1 MDHVLTRLPGDSTVS
16 GQPVIDAAKLDYIN
30 RLLARHGFE
39 SAPLTQLPARIGAH
53 HEDWRFRSVFQPI
66 FSLQGNTLAPYAL
79 EALAR
84 VADRSGSQFPPT
96 LIFAAE
102 TSSKRTVF
110 LDRLLR
116 SLHLLNFLRQLPPA
130 GLSLF
135 LNVNAQHLV
144 NVSETHGSYFAD
156 VLDALGVPARQICLE
171 VVEDAVSDPARL
183 QEAVRSYRQIGF
195 RIALDDFG
203 QGASNLERV
212 WLLEPDYVKLDKR
225 LMRLALMRPAL
236 RDTLAQLVEILHLH
250 GSRVISEGIESGRQ
264 LDIARHTGCD
274 YAQGF
279 HLAMPIETL
288 QYSSGQG
295 H

>member
-1 MDHVLTRLPGDSTVS
+1 MDHVLTRQPGDDAVS
-16 GQPVIDAAKLDYIN
+16 DQPIIDAAKLDYIN
-30 RLLARHGFE
+30 SLLACHGFE
-39 SAPLTQLPARIGAH
+39 NAPLTQHPNRIGAR

-66 FSLQGNTLAPYAL
+66 FSLQDGRLAPYAL

-96 LIFAAE
+96 LMFAAE
-102 TSSKRTVF
+102 TSPKRTVF

-116 SLHLLNFLRQLPPA
+116 SLHLLNFLRQQPPA

-156 VLDALGVPARQICLE
+156 VLAELGVSAGQICLE
-171 VVEDAVSDPARL
+171 VVEDAVNDPARL
-183 QEAVRSYRQIGF
+183 LEAIKSYRQLGF
-195 RIALDDFG
+195 RVALDDFG

-225 LMRLALMRPAL
+225 LMRLALMRPGL
-236 RDTLAQLVEILHLH
+236 RDTLARLVDILHLH
-250 GSRVISEGIESGRQ
+250 GARVISEGIESGRQ
-264 LDIARHTGCD
+264 LDIAREAGCD

-288 QYSSGQG
+288 QYTATLGN
-295 H
+295 

>member
-1 MDHVLTRLPGDSTVS
+1 MDQVLTRLS
-16 GQPVIDAAKLDYIN
+16 GEHAISNAPVIDAAKLDYIN

-39 SAPLTQLPARIGAH
+39 SAPLTQHPSRIGAH

-66 FSLQGNTLAPYAL
+66 FSLRGGALTPYAL

-84 VADRSGSQFPPT
+84 VSDRSGSQFPPT
-96 LIFAAE
+96 LMFAAE
-102 TSSKRTVF
+102 TSPKRTVF

-116 SLHLLNFLRQLPPA
+116 SLHLLNFLRQSPPS

-144 NVSETHGSYFAD
+144 NVSGTHGSYFAD
-156 VLDALGVPARQICLE
+156 VLAELGVSAGQICLE

-183 QEAVRSYRQIGF
+183 LEAINSYRQLGF

-225 LMRLALMRPAL
+225 LMRLALMQPGV
-236 RDTLAQLVEILHLH
+236 RDTLSQLVEILHLH
-250 GSRVISEGIESGRQ
+250 GAKVISEGIESGRQ
-264 LDIARHTGCD
+264 LDIARQTGCD

-288 QYSSGQG
+288 QYSATLGQ
-295 H
+295 

>member
-1 MDHVLTRLPGDSTVS
+1 MDQVLTRLPGDNAVS
-16 GQPVIDAAKLDYIN
+16 EKPVIDATKLDYIN

-39 SAPLTQLPARIGAH
+39 SAPLTRHPSRIGAH

-66 FSLQGNTLAPYAL
+66 FSLRGTNLAPHAL

-96 LIFAAE
+96 LMFAAE

-116 SLHLLNFLRQLPPA
+116 SLHLLNFLRQSPPA

-156 VLDALGVPARQICLE
+156 VLAELGVPASQICLE
-171 VVEDAVSDPARL
+171 VVEDAVNDPGRL
-183 QEAVRSYRQIGF
+183 LEAVKSYRNLGF

-225 LMRLALMRPAL
+225 LMRLALMRPGL
-236 RDTLAQLVEILHLH
+236 RDTLTQLVEILHLH
-250 GSRVISEGIESGRQ
+250 GAQVISEGIESGRQ
-264 LDIARHTGCD
+264 LDIAREAGCD

-288 QYSSGQG
+288 QYTAALGY
-295 H
+295 